1 MPCVSNSRQ
10 VWSSQVK
17 AFLRLTFLP
26 EISTHLLGLEF
37 LCELSYWRWAA
48 GAAEPHGL
56 GAAAARLLDI
66 NPDLQLDLLPIAKI
80 APLLR
85 PRCLGTQGL

>member
-1 MPCVSNSRQ
+1 MPCVSRNLIQDKSGQ
-10 VWSSQVK
+10 VKK
-17 AFLRLTFLP
+17 AFLRFTFLP

-56 GAAAARLLDI
+56 DAAAAGR
-66 NPDLQLDLLPIAKI
+66 P
-80 APLLR
+80 APLPAPTRHAQSALAVR
-85 PRCLGTQGL
+85 F